1 MDVFDLLTMIGGLC
15 LFLFG
20 MNVMSQALKRRA
32 GGKLNRLLSRMTAT
46 RAAGIFSGILVTAII
61 QSSSATSVLVV
72 SFVNSGLMDLK
83 QACSVIIGAN
93 VGATATSWLLSLSG
107 LGSGSLI
114 LQLLKPSSFTP
125 VLALIGIGLYMFTK
139 KSKQKDTGLV
149 LLGFATLMYG
159 MEIMASGVEDLSGD
173 TTFHHFFTLFEH
185 PLLGCLVGIVLTM
198 IIQSSAASVGIVQ
211 ALATAGQIT
220 GAAAIPLVMGANIG
234 TCITAILSSVGAN
247 NNARRAA
254 AIHLLFNVIGTA
266 VFLAIY
272 WIWMTVSPAAWLSQ
286 NVNAVQV
293 ALINTVFK
301 VLCMLLFLPFP
312 GLLEKLA
319 CKLLPDKAASPDAE
333 EPIQLD
339 ERLLATPALALER
352 CDALTADMAKT
363 AIGSMKDAIESIHNW
378 SESLSEKIIR
388 AEERTD
394 REEDALGSYLVKVS
408 AARISERDSRE
419 AAMLLKMIGDLERIG
434 DHAVNTL
441 KCGEEM
447 QEKKISFSEEA
458 EAEICTILSAVNE
471 ILDLTL
477 HAFLKRDIETA
488 KLVEPLEEVIDEL
501 KENLRTNHILRM
513 QRGDCSIEAGFVWSD
528 LVTNLERVSGHCS
541 NVGGCLIDTANHNLD
556 LHRTL
561 RDIRQNSTDYTE
573 KYRFYSKKY
582 ALRPLEQETA
592 ADNA

>member
-32 GGKLNRLLSRMTAT
+32 GGKLNQLLSRMTVN
-46 RAAGIFSGILVTAII
+46 RAAAILSGFIITAII
-61 QSSSATSVLVV
+61 QSGSATSVLVV
-72 SFVNSGLMDLK
+72 SFVNSGLMALK

-107 LGSGSLI
+107 LGSGSVL

-125 VLALIGIGLYMFTK
+125 VLALIGIILFMFMK
-139 KSKQKDTGLV
+139 KSRQKDTGLI

-173 TTFHHFFTLFEH
+173 ASFHHFFTLFEH
-185 PLLGCLVGIVLTM
+185 PLLGCFAGIALTM
-198 IIQSSAASVGIVQ
+198 VIQSSAASIGIVQ

-234 TCITAILSSVGAN
+234 TCITAILSSIGAN
-247 NNARRAA
+247 CNARRAA
-254 AIHLLFNVIGTA
+254 AIHLLFNLIGT
-266 VFLAIY
+266 VIFLTAY
-272 WIWMTVSPAAWLSQ
+272 WIWMTVSPAAWLFSS
-286 NVNAVQV
+286 VDAVRV
-293 ALINTVFK
+293 ALINSVFN
-301 VLCMLLFLPFP
+301 VFCMVLFLPFP
-312 GLLEKLA
+312 GLLETLA
-319 CKLLPDKAASPDAE
+319 CRLLPDKTAAAE
-333 EPIQLD
+333 EEEPVQLD

-352 CDALTADMAKT
+352 CDALTADMART
-363 AIGSMKDAIESIHNW
+363 AIGSMKDAIVSIHSW
-378 SESLSEKIIR
+378 SEELSQKIIR

-394 REEDALGSYLVKVS
+394 REEDTLGSYLIKVS

-447 QEKKISFSEEA
+447 REKNISFSPEA
-458 EAEICTILSAVNE
+458 DAEMKIILAAVNE

-477 HAFLKRDIETA
+477 NAFLKRDIETA
-488 KLVEPLEEVIDEL
+488 MLIEPLENVVDEL
-501 KENLRTNHILRM
+501 KETLRFNHILRM
-513 QRGDCSIEAGFVWSD
+513 QKGGCSIEAGFVWSD
-528 LVTNLERVSGHCS
+528 LLTNLERVSGHCS
-541 NVGGCLIDTANHNLD
+541 NVGGCLIETVGDSLD
-556 LHRTL
+556 LHKTL
-561 RDIRQNSTDYTE
+561 RDIRQNSINYTE

-582 ALRPLEQETA
+582 ALRTRSEAVESGT
-592 ADNA
+592 